1 MNKEEYVA
9 QRNTLLG
16 EAKACIDAGDV
27 EGYKAKEQAVKDLDQ
42 TFEDIAKAKANVAA
56 LEQNGVVTNIAK
68 KSTTVENPT
77 VFETT
82 EGEKTDADRYRTAFA
97 KYMMGTSLDAEE
109 TAVFNNMNPKFRNAA
124 QTTEGN
130 QVLIPQTMREGIWK
144 EIGEAH
150 PILNDISMTDVAGQV
165 KIIKETDPGTD
176 AQWYDED
183 TPTGDSDT
191 GFGSIILDGC
201 ELSKNIT
208 VSWKMKKMSI
218 DAFLAYVTSKLAE
231 KMGNALAKGIVH
243 GPGKPGE
250 NDTFKAQ
257 PLGIVSALEAET
269 NAPQI
274 VEYTAGTEV
283 TYKTMTGVMKLI
295 KSGYLSGAT
304 FYAKNATIWDVLAN
318 IVNTQGN
325 PMFVPDVSSGGVGR
339 LFGITVKE
347 EDGVNDNEILLAN
360 VARGYVMNAN
370 EDITLYQQDHVK
382 ERTTDYLSY
391 AVVDGSV
398 MTTKAFALLR
408 KIVNTITPTTKAF
421 SKAAATDAVF
431 TIASGTDVTVTSVK
445 NGKTSLK
452 SSDYTYVNGTL
463 TIGKAYLETLDNG
476 AQTINVTLSDD
487 DVVSATITVA
497 A

>member
-1 MNKEEYVA
+1 MNKEQYLA
-9 QRNTLLG
+9 QRNTLLD
-16 EAKACIDAGDV
+16 EAKACLDAGDV
-27 EGYKAKEQAVKDLDQ
+27 DGYKAKEQAVKDLDSK
-42 TFEDIAKAKANVAA
+42 FEDIAKAQANFTA
-56 LEQNGVVTNIAK
+56 LERNGVVTDITK
-68 KSTTVENPT
+68 KSTPVVDPT
-77 VFETT
+77 PVDEMKT
-82 EGEKTDADRYRTAFA
+82 EKTEKDTYRDAFA
-97 KYMMGTSLDAEE
+97 KYLMGQKMDAAE
-109 TAVFNNMNPKFRNAA
+109 TTVFNNINTKFRNAA

-130 QVLIPQTMREGIWK
+130 QVLIPQTMRDGIWK

-176 AQWYDED
+176 AEWYDED
-183 TPTGDSDT
+183 TPTEDSSVA
-191 GFGSIILDGC
+191 FGSIILDGC

-208 VSWKMKKMSI
+208 VSWKMKKMSV

-231 KMGNALAKGIVH
+231 KMGTALAKGIIH

-257 PLGIVSALEAET
+257 PLGIITGLEAET
-269 NAPQI
+269 GTPQI
-274 VEYTAGTEV
+274 LEYTAGADV

-304 FYAKNATIWDVLAN
+304 FYAKNSTIWDVLAN

-325 PMFVPDVSSGGVGR
+325 PMFVPDVTNGGVGR

-347 EDGVNDNEILLAN
+347 EDGVNANEILLAN
-360 VARGYVMNAN
+360 VSRGYVMNAN
-370 EDITLYQQDHVK
+370 EDITLYQQDHIK
-382 ERTTDYLSY
+382 ERTTDYLTY

-408 KIVNTITPTTKAF
+408 KIVNTITPTTVTF
-421 SKAAATDAVF
+421 SKTSAADVAF
-431 TIASGTDVTVTSVK
+431 TIASGTGVTVESVK

-452 SSDYTYVNGTL
+452 SSDYTYTNGAL
-463 TIGKAYLETLDNG
+463 TIGKAYFAALDNG

-487 DVVSATITVA
+487 DVLSATVTVGA
-497 A
+497 

>member
-1 MNKEEYVA
+1 MNREEYLA

-16 EAKACIDAGDV
+16 EAKDCIDAGNT
-27 EGYKAKEQAVKDLDQ
+27 EGYKAKEQAVKDLDSK
-42 TFEDIAKAKANVAA
+42 FETIAKAQADIAA
-56 LEQNGVVTNIAK
+56 LERNGVVTNIAT
-68 KSTTVENPT
+68 KSTPVVNSEMIDKIEN
-77 VFETT
+77 
-82 EGEKTDADRYRTAFA
+82 EKSDDDTYRGAFA
-97 KYMMGTSLDAEE
+97 KYLMGQQMDMEE
-109 TAVFNNMNPKFRNAA
+109 AAVFDSVNVKFRNAA
-124 QTTEGN
+124 QTAEGN
-130 QVLIPQTMREGIWK
+130 QVLIPQTMRDGIWE

-176 AQWYDED
+176 AEWYDED
-183 TPTGDSDT
+183 TPTGDSSVA
-191 GFGSIILDGC
+191 FGSIILDGC

-274 VEYTAGTEV
+274 VDYAAGTEV

-295 KSGYLSGAT
+295 KSGYLSGAA

-360 VARGYVMNAN
+360 VNRGYVMNAN

-391 AVVDGSV
+391 AVVDGNV

-408 KIVNTITPTTKAF
+408 KIVNTITPTTKTF
-421 SKAAATDAVF
+421 SKASAADVAF
-431 TIASGTDVTVTSVK
+431 TITSGTGVTLTSVK
-445 NGKTSLK
+445 NGNTALK
-452 SSDYTYVNGTL
+452 SSDYTYANGIL
-463 TIGKAYLETLDNG
+463 TISKTYFAALDNG

-487 DVVSATITVA
+487 DVLSATVTVGA
-497 A
+497 

>member
-9 QRNTLLG
+9 QRNILLG

-68 KSTTVENPT
+68 KSTTVANPT
-77 VFETT
+77 VIDTT

-130 QVLIPQTMREGIWK
+130 QVLLPQTMRDGIWK

-183 TPTGDSDT
+183 TPTGDSDV

-274 VEYTAGTEV
+274 VDYAAGTEV

-408 KIVNTITPTTKAF
+408 KIVNTITPITAAF
-421 SKAAATDAVF
+421 SKAVATDAVF
-431 TIASGTDVTVTSVK
+431 TIASGTGVTVTSVK
-445 NGKTSLK
+445 NGKTALK

-463 TIGKAYLETLDNG
+463 TIGKAYLATLDNG